1 MDRQRDVGVVLSG
14 GGINGVL
21 MELGFLKRLRE
32 SVLWPRVG
40 AIFGTS
46 SGALSGALAALDR
59 LDDLE
64 EFMLA
69 LQPEQTFRPN
79 RLWRLP
85 FLGLHEYALP
95 RTIESWFGD
104 LHDVAEALRVAPVE
118 LVVLATDLTDD
129 HERPE
134 SGYELVYPARS
145 TPPELLARAVLA
157 SAAVPALVLPLRVG
171 DRIATDGSWVRNF
184 PLGHAY
190 DRAEV
195 ELIVAFRYVPQYPRM
210 GVGALEQFERRL
222 RRFGRIPP
230 IRALISELE
239 EAAAR
244 AERGEPAHL
253 ADMIVR
259 LARVAIVRN
268 TELEE
273 RGAEQRD
280 ESLRE
285 LRALREDVLTLV
297 AGDEKLRDAVER
309 RFATA
314 TFPFRGDR
322 IVPRITVRG
331 SIEGVGLDPGFRS
344 SPRWTTEDKQL
355 LIRRGYELAAAEL
368 NPIDAAGESGRSDLN
383 RRLPPPKGGALPG

>member
-1 MDRQRDVGVVLSG
+1 MGVVLSG

-21 MELGFLKRLRE
+21 MELGFLERLRE
-32 SVLWPRVG
+32 SVLWPRVSV
-40 AIFGTS
+40 IFGTS
-46 SGALSGALAALDR
+46 SGALSGAMAALDR
-59 LDDLE
+59 LDELE
-64 EFMLA
+64 AFMLA
-69 LQPEQTFRPN
+69 LQPDQTFRPH

-95 RTIESWFGD
+95 QTVEAWFGD
-104 LHDVAEALRVAPVE
+104 LHDVATALQRAPVE

-129 HERPE
+129 HERLE
-134 SGYELVYPARS
+134 SGYELVYAARS
-145 TPPELLARAVLA
+145 TPPDLLARAVLA

-190 DRAEV
+190 DRSEV
-195 ELIVAFRYVPQYPRM
+195 ELIVAFRYLPQYPRM
-210 GVGALEQFERRL
+210 GVAALEQLKRRL

-230 IRALISELE
+230 VRAFVAELE
-239 EAAAR
+239 EAEAR
-244 AERGEPAHL
+244 AQRGEPAHL

-285 LRALREDVLTLV
+285 LRALREDVTAL
-297 AGDEKLRDAVER
+297 AGDDEVLREAIER
-309 RFATA
+309 RFARA
-314 TFPFRGDR
+314 SFPFRGDR

-331 SIEGVGLDPGFRS
+331 SVEGVGFDPGFRS
-344 SPRWTTEDKQL
+344 SPRWTTEDKRL

-368 NPIDAAGESGRSDLN
+368 DPLDAAGESGRSDSN